1 MNLERAEATLNFCL
15 RHGVREVVLCAGAR
29 NAPLIELISEIKGLR
44 TWSFFEERAAGFFA
58 LGRIEQSGAPV
69 AVLTTSGTAVAELLP
84 ACIES
89 FYQGRPLIILSAD
102 RPSRFRGTGSPQ
114 SIEQKDLFG
123 GMVEKCVDIE
133 SDLSVLTSFAWSRLR
148 PLHLNL
154 CLEEPQ
160 SHRPSIEA
168 LQAAAR
174 SCEVVLREKIDLTP
188 TPSVRSLRL
197 EALDAGL
204 FQRPLVVVGPVA
216 RRWREQVLEFL
227 KGIPAPI
234 YAESTSGLNG
244 VPGLADRLLFSEDLA
259 QAALSRGLCDS
270 VLRVGSVPTLRL
282 WRDLEEKRRDIP
294 VLNLVPPEASW
305 SGLGRKNAVWNRE
318 LGSLSSL
325 KLKLSGE
332 AGIPAG
338 ESLAELVEASRKSSE
353 FFGSLVERFPASE
366 MALVAALSQRTQ
378 NFRVYIGNS
387 LPIREWD
394 WISWRRGYQDIF
406 ANRGAN
412 GIDGQVITSL
422 GWSEGEKSPALTLV
436 GDLTAL
442 YDLAS
447 LAVSPQ
453 LSPGCRHV
461 VIMNNGGGM
470 IFRRIFPNPNFLNT
484 HETSFQGWAQMF
496 GWNYRLWKST
506 TDFPADL
513 EQVSGFFLTEL
524 RPDAHQSAAFQKE
537 WADWIQRE
545 VWT

>member
-1 MNLERAEATLNFCL
+1 MNLERAEGTLKFCL

-89 FYQGRPLIILSAD
+89 HYQGRPLIILSAD
-102 RPSRFRGTGSPQ
+102 RPSRFRGSGSPQ
-114 SIEQKDLFG
+114 SIEQKDIFG

-133 SDLSVLTSFAWSRLR
+133 SELGVFASLEWSRLR

-168 LQAAAR
+168 LHSAAR
-174 SCEVVLREKIDLTP
+174 SCEAVLREKVDP
-188 TPSVRSLRL
+188 APAPSVRSPGLGN
-197 EALDAGL
+197 LDVSL
-204 FQRPLVVVGPVA
+204 FQRPLVVVGPIA
-216 RRWREQVLEFL
+216 RRWRGQVLEFL
-227 KGIPAPI
+227 KGISTPI
-234 YAESTSGLNG
+234 YAESTSGLSG
-244 VPGLADRLLFSEDLA
+244 VPELADRLLFGEDLA
-259 QAALSRGLCDS
+259 QAALSRGVCDS

-282 WRDLEEKRRDIP
+282 WRDLEEKYRDLP
-294 VLNLVPPEASW
+294 VLNLVSPEASW
-305 SGLGRKNAVWNRE
+305 SGLGRKNAVWNIEFRN
-318 LGSLSSL
+318 LSSL
-325 KLKLSGE
+325 KLKVSGE
-332 AGIPAG
+332 SGAPAG
-338 ESLAELVEASRKSSE
+338 ASPVELFEASRKSAE

-366 MALVAALSQRTQ
+366 MALVSALSQRTQ
-378 NFRVYIGNS
+378 NFHVYIGNS

-394 WISWRRGYQDIF
+394 WVSWRRGYRDIF

-453 LSPGCRHV
+453 LNPGCRHV
-461 VIMNNGGGM
+461 VVMNNGGGM
-470 IFRRIFPNPNFLNT
+470 IFRRIFPNPSFLNT

-496 GWNYRLWKST
+496 GWNYRLWKSAA
-506 TDFPADL
+506 DFPADL
-513 EQVSGFFLTEL
+513 EQASGFFLTEL